1 MTWHFTP
8 YSVPLIIG
16 AVVLVISAFLVLR
29 RSPTLANIYMAIVN
43 ILIAIYAGGYGMELG
58 QTSLE
63 GIYFWKKV
71 EYLGGVASPVF
82 LLLLI
87 VAYSGS
93 ERWLTRV
100 NHLILMVI
108 PAVSIG
114 FAWTSQ
120 NHGLIWNNPRMVRI
134 GTLYV
139 LDYDPGWW
147 YWVAMIY
154 AYLMVILSVAVLL
167 VSFFKREGAFRKQ
180 VLLFLAG
187 ISLPMLTFGFLSVS
201 VTMGLSFPK
210 INWQAYALLITG
222 LVMAVSLLKFQVF
235 QIGPVAYDA
244 IFKSI
249 GDAIVILDDHNR
261 VIDANPA
268 AISILNWDRLSVIG
282 KDLLAVLSSSEIE
295 TLQPYLN
302 ASNAQGEI
310 VLCGYLLDL
319 KITSLKN
326 RLQKD
331 IGRLIVMQDIT
342 QRVKAENAMR
352 ELAAYEE
359 RARLSRDL
367 HDGLGQELGYL
378 NVQAQAVETMLAAGQ
393 TTPARANLRRIVQAA
408 QKAHADV
415 RNYILGL
422 RAMPEDAPRQDF
434 WEALSDYLSQ
444 FQTTYGI
451 ETDLSRPDDAP
462 SPAFGPSVEKQ
473 LLRII
478 QEAMTN
484 TRKHAAAH
492 QVQVLFNFT
501 AAAAHVIIA
510 DDGSGFD
517 VNERMGES
525 AQTSNSHLGLQMMR
539 ERAQAVGGQ
548 VEIRS
553 APEQG
558 ACVIVRIPILAPAS
572 GGDAE
577 TSGLAEL
584 RLLLID
590 DHPLFLEGL
599 RSLLAARGF
608 TVVGVARDGQDAIE
622 QSRALR
628 PDVVL
633 MDLHMPR
640 CDGLEATRAIK
651 AELPETKIVML
662 TVAEDD
668 AHLFEAIE
676 GGAAGY
682 LLKGLDA
689 NQFCSLLAG
698 LLQDNVPLAP
708 GMAARIVAEFSHSRG
723 DPRGRPDGRPDMT
736 KLTPRQKEILNL
748 VAQGLIYKEIAQRL
762 HITEQTVKY
771 HMSQI
776 LEKLHVENRAE
787 AIALYLRA
795 KE

>member
-16 AVVLVISAFLVLR
+16 AIALVISAFLILR
-29 RSPTLANIYMAIVN
+29 RTPTLANIYMAIVN

-93 ERWLTRV
+93 ERWLTLV

-120 NHGLIWNNPRMVRI
+120 HHGLIWNNPRMVQI
-134 GTLYV
+134 GTRYV

-201 VTMGLSFPK
+201 VAMGLSFPK
-210 INWQAYALLITG
+210 INWQAYALIITG
-222 LVMAVSLLKFQVF
+222 LVMAVSLLRFQVF

-282 KDLLAVLSSSEIE
+282 KDLLAVWPLSEIE
-295 TLQPYLN
+295 ALQPYLN
-302 ASNAQGEI
+302 GSDARGEI
-310 VLCGYLLDL
+310 VLCGYPLDL
-319 KITSLKN
+319 KITPLEN

-359 RARLSRDL
+359 RARLSREL
-367 HDGLGQELGYL
+367 HDGLGQVMGYI
-378 NVQAQAVETMLAAGQ
+378 NVQAQTVETLLAENKIESAQ
-393 TTPARANLRRIVQAA
+393 ANLRPIVQAV
-408 QKAHADV
+408 QETHAEI
-415 RNYILGL
+415 RRFILGL
-422 RAMPEDAPRQDF
+422 RAEDAPRRDF
-434 WEALSDYLSQ
+434 WQALRDRLGQ
-444 FQTTYGI
+444 FQTAYGI
-451 ETDLSRPDDAP
+451 EAGINLPDDPIP
-462 SPAFGPSVEKQ
+462 SLGPAVEGQ
-473 LLRII
+473 LLHII
-478 QEAMTN
+478 QEALTN
-484 TRKHAAAH
+484 VRKHAAASR
-492 QVQVLFNFT
+492 VEVLVSFD
-501 AAAAHVIIA
+501 AAAAHIVIA
-510 DDGSGFD
+510 DDGVGF
-517 VNERMGES
+517 VPPPSPPLVGGTEGEH
-525 AQTSNSHLGLQMMR
+525 AHFGLQMMR
-539 ERAQAVGGQ
+539 ERATAVGGQ
-548 VEIRS
+548 LEVRS
-553 APEQG
+553 TPGQG
-558 ACVIVRIPILAPAS
+558 ACVLVHIPRLIPAAS
-572 GGDAE
+572 PNAM
-577 TSGLAEL
+577 SGLEGV
-584 RLLLID
+584 RLLLVD

-599 RSLLAARGF
+599 RNLLVARGF
-608 TVVGVARDGQDAIE
+608 VVVGTANDGQAALK
-622 QSRALR
+622 QARALH
-628 PDVVL
+628 PDVVV
-633 MDLHMPR
+633 MDVHMPGGG
-640 CDGLEATRAIK
+640 GLEATRAIK

-662 TVAEDD
+662 SVDEDD
-668 AHLFEAIE
+668 ATLFEAIKS
-676 GGAAGY
+676 GASGY
-682 LLKGLDA
+682 LLKGLSA
-689 NQFCSLLAG
+689 NRFCELLVGALHGDISLS
-698 LLQDNVPLAP
+698 P
-708 GMAARIVAEFSHSRG
+708 GMAARIVAEFSRATPTLAHPG
-723 DPRGRPDGRPDMT
+723 PGGRD
-736 KLTPRQKEILNL
+736 LTPRQTKVLGL
-748 VAQGLIYKEIAQRL
+748 VAQGLTYKEVGQRL
-762 HITEQTVKY
+762 YVTEKTIKY
-771 HMSQI
+771 HMGQI
-776 LEKLHVENRAE
+776 LEKLHAENRAQ
-787 AIALYLRA
+787 AIAYYVQQTQD
-795 KE
+795 